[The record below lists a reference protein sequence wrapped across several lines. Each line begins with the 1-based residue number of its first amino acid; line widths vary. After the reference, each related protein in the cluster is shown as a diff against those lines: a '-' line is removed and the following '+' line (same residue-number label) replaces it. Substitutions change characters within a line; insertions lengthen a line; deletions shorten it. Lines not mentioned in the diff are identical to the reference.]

1 MPGECFIV
9 VALPCT
15 MFITYSLDFRK
26 CPIICKLRL
35 DCCDSGLCVCA
46 CYRLLWDDWTRC
58 TSKVA
63 TTFAANQ
70 DAGWRQCSAMVVDAL
85 RTMN

>member
-15 MFITYSLDFRK
+15 MFYTHWLDFRK
-26 CPIICKLRL
+26 WLIICKLRS
-35 DCCDSGLCVCA
+35 DCFDSGLCV

-63 TTFAANQ
+63 TTSAANQ